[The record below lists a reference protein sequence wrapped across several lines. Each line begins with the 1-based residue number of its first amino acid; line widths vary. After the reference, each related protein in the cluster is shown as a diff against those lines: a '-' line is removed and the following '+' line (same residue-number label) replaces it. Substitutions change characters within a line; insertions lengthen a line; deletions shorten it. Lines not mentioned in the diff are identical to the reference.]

1 MRTNI
6 LDIVRLREIN
16 QQEKELD
23 FLLLFNK
30 LIVDYA
36 KSPLF
41 LNFSEPILN
50 NCVLSYNPFIQT
62 IAMDY
67 TYFESIKNKF
77 LLTDKELRELITNST
92 IKYSKKY
99 I

>member
-1 MRTNI
+1 MKVY

-23 FLLLFNK
+23 FLLLFNNF
-30 LIVDYA
+30 IVSYA
-36 KSPLF
+36 KEPLF
-41 LNFSEPILN
+41 IHFFKPVTGDA
-50 NCVLSYNPFIQT
+50 VLSYNPTKQT
-62 IAMDY
+62 ITMDY
-67 TYFESIKNKF
+67 SYFQEIKTKF
-77 LLTDKELRELITNST
+77 YLNNKELCELIQNST

>member
-1 MRTNI
+1 MKVY

-23 FLLLFNK
+23 FLLLFNNF
-30 LIVDYA
+30 IVSYA
-36 KSPLF
+36 KEPLF
-41 LNFSEPILN
+41 IHFCEQVIGNA
-50 NCVLSYNPFIQT
+50 VLYYNPSKQT
-62 IAMDY
+62 IGIDY
-67 TYFESIKNKF
+67 TYFEPIKNKF
-77 LLTDKELRELITNST
+77 LLTYKELRELITNST

>member
-1 MRTNI
+1 MKI
-6 LDIVRLREIN
+6 YLDIVRLREIN

-36 KSPLF
+36 KSSLF

-50 NCVLSYNPFIQT
+50 NCVLSYNPFKQT

-77 LLTDKELRELITNST
+77 LLTNKELRELITNST
-92 IKYSKKY
+92 IKYSSKY